1 MTRTP
6 EQATFRL
13 IELLNARPELAVIF
27 MDIALELLRA
37 EGLHPDW
44 STDAA
49 HALGFLTEEVGGR
62 AEAVNEFQADSG
74 DPARRAQM
82 NDRAMQVGTMAVR
95 CLLHLQRIQISNP
108 QRSQASK
115 RCAA

>member
-6 EQATFRL
+6 EQAAFRL
-13 IELLNARPELAVIF
+13 IELLNARPELAVVF

-49 HALGFLTEEVGGR
+49 HALGFLTEEVGEL
-62 AEAVNEFQADSG
+62 AEAVNEFHAGGG
-74 DPARRAQM
+74 DPARRVQM
-82 NDRAMQVGTMAVR
+82 SDEATQVGTMAVR
-95 CLLHLQRIQISNP
+95 FLLNLPRFQTPR
-108 QRSQASK
+108 